1 MAKVE
6 SIPLDNLLIDTDNPR
21 LEGSLQDQRAAICA
35 VAVNQGPKLAVL
47 AKDIVEHGLN
57 PLDSP
62 LVTQFE
68 EDSHYFVVLE
78 GNRRV
83 AALKI
88 LEDPGL
94 ISGVVEDTIVSRFR
108 KLSTQYK
115 DPIKEM
121 QCVIVAERA
130 DATHWIELRHTG
142 ENDGAGIVRWGGK
155 ETARFR
161 QRSGQ
166 KEPHLQVLD
175 FLEGRGDVSKE
186 TCQSVPVTSMKR
198 LLTNP
203 YVRTKLGIDLV
214 SGAVVTRVEDDN
226 EVAKGLKR
234 VVEDLASGNVRVKDI
249 YTRDDRIKYI
259 DSLPPEDLPDTS
271 NLVSEF
277 RHLESPPTSQA
288 QEQPSRTRKIASSS
302 KERSMLVP
310 RGPALS
316 IDQPRIN
323 AIL

>member
-6 SIPLDNLLIDTDNPR
+6 SIPIDNLLIDTDNPR

-57 PLDSP
+57 PSDS
-62 LVTQFE
+62 LVVTQFE
-68 EDSHYFVVLE
+68 EGSHYFVVLE

-94 ISGVVEDTIVSRFR
+94 ISGAVEDTIVSRFR

-115 DPIKEM
+115 DPVKEM
-121 QCVIVAERA
+121 QCVIVGERA

-142 ENDGAGIVRWGGK
+142 ENDGAGIVRWAGK

-175 FLEGRGDVSKE
+175 FLEGRGDLSK
-186 TCQSVPVTSMKR
+186 
-198 LLTNP
+198 
-203 YVRTKLGIDLV
+203 
-214 SGAVVTRVEDDN
+214 
-226 EVAKGLKR
+226 
-234 VVEDLASGNVRVKDI
+234 
-249 YTRDDRIKYI
+249 
-259 DSLPPEDLPDTS
+259 
-271 NLVSEF
+271 
-277 RHLESPPTSQA
+277 
-288 QEQPSRTRKIASSS
+288 
-302 KERSMLVP
+302 
-310 RGPALS
+310 
-316 IDQPRIN
+316 
-323 AIL
+323 